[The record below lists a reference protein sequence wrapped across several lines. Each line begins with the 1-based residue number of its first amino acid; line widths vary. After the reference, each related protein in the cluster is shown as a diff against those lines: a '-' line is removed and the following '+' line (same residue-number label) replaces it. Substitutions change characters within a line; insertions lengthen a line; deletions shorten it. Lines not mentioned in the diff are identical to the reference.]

1 MHSWEG
7 WCSRQEVVR
16 LEKVVE
22 GGGGI
27 DVLVRPERR
36 CRDTKSTDIRI
47 AGQTEPD

>member
-22 GGGGI
+22 GGGGG
-27 DVLVRPERR
+27 LM
-36 CRDTKSTDIRI
+36 CS
-47 AGQTEPD
+47 